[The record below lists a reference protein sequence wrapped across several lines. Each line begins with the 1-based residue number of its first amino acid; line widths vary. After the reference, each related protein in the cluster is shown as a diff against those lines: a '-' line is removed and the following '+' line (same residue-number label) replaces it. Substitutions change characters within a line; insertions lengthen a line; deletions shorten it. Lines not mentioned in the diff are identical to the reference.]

1 MKLELAEQLKKK
13 LTVGLL
19 VNTSEIVLSTTIED
33 LHQNTSANVY
43 YKNFGGS
50 PTSYPYMDGET
61 WKLDFNNALDFTIT
75 LLLH

>member
-1 MKLELAEQLKKK
+1 MMSIKLHLYWVKPWLELAEQLKKK

-43 YKNFGGS
+43 YKSFGGS
-50 PTSYPYMDGET
+50 PTLSLY
-61 WKLDFNNALDFTIT
+61 
-75 LLLH
+75 